1 MKLRALLLSLFVL
14 FLSVKPMVEQ
24 VFSRAELDTCCEAKA
39 KGIND
44 HAASSPSEE
53 KGCDELCSPFQPC
66 CPYVTFS
73 AINFILNTPR
83 VFSLVEKA
91 LPIYQV
97 SFSPGYSS
105 DFWQPPRNV

>member
-14 FLSVKPMVEQ
+14 FLSVKPMMEQ
-24 VFSRAELDTCCEAKA
+24 VFSQTALDACCETKA
-39 KGIND
+39 NELKE
-44 HAASSPSEE
+44 HAASTPSDE
-53 KGCDELCSPFQPC
+53 KGCDDLCSPFQPC
-66 CPYVTFS
+66 CPYITFS
-73 AINFILNTPR
+73 AINFTLNTPR